1 MPKKKAVLIFPDG
14 VGIRNYLYSDV
25 FKNTDLELIIL
36 HDFDEETQL
45 LLSNLTSIKQFYKIP
60 NYNESFKEKF
70 LRELICLC
78 RLKYNAEKVD
88 NQSILTNWKTDYAGI
103 SKKIFYKV
111 ISKLSNRIDGYNGI
125 LKLEKSYQKSVRK
138 TDFYDQINLLFKEV
152 EPDFIFCAHQR
163 GLKCA
168 PIFAVAADRKIFSS
182 TVIFS
187 WDNLPKARMALKADQ
202 YLVWSDYMKAEMA
215 TYYPEIPAEK
225 IQVTGSPQFEF
236 YTDEK
241 NIIPKEEFYNR
252 YQLDQNKKI
261 ICFSGDDV
269 KTSPDDS
276 KYLYDLASELVR
288 NNLQNDYQILLRR
301 CPVDLSGRFDV
312 VVKQFPNLI
321 KEATPI
327 WNFNSTSAWTTVFAL
342 PEDVKLLVSTA
353 FYCDIVVNLGSTMA
367 FDFALFRK
375 PCVFIAYD
383 QEQKTDAN
391 WSVDTIYNFQHFRS
405 MPNESAVIWWKKKDA
420 ICTLIKTAQYSS
432 DMDVWQH
439 IILGDFKNSSLGI
452 RKALKL

>member
-25 FKNTDLELIIL
+25 FKTTDMELIIL

-45 LLSNLTSIKQFYKIP
+45 LLADLTSIKQFYKIP

-78 RLKYNAEKVD
+78 RLKYNAEKGS
-88 NQSILTNWKTDYAGI
+88 NPSILTNWKTDYSGI

-125 LKLEKSYQKSVRK
+125 LKLEKSYQKSLRK
-138 TDFYDQINLLFKEV
+138 TDFYNQINLLFKEI

-168 PIFAVAADRKIFSS
+168 PIFAVAADREIFSS

-202 YLVWSDYMKAEMA
+202 YLVWSDYMKGEMA
-215 TYYPEIPAEK
+215 VYYPEIEADK
-225 IQVTGSPQFEF
+225 VLITGTPQFEF
-236 YTDEK
+236 YNDEK
-241 NIIPKEEFYNR
+241 NIIPKEKFYET
-252 YQLDQNKKI
+252 YQLDSNKKI
-261 ICFSGDDV
+261 ICFSGDDL

-276 KYLYDLASELVR
+276 KYLYDLASDLVR
-288 NNLQNDYQILLRR
+288 NNLQNEYQILLRR
-301 CPVDLSGRFDV
+301 CPVDLSGRFDL

-321 KEATPI
+321 KEAAPI
-327 WNFNSTSAWTTVFAL
+327 WNFNLGAAWTTVFAL
-342 PEDVKLLVSTA
+342 PEDIKLLVSTA
-353 FYCDIVVNLGSTMA
+353 YYCDIVVNVGSTMA
-367 FDFALFRK
+367 FDFAMFQK
-375 PCVFIAYD
+375 PCIFIDYD
-383 QEQKTDAN
+383 QEQKTDPN
-391 WSVDTIYNFQHFRS
+391 WSVETIYKFQHFRS
-405 MPNESAVIWWKKKDA
+405 MPNDKAVIWWKEKDA
-420 ICTLIKTAQYSS
+420 ICDLIKSAHYVS
-432 DMDVWQH
+432 DTSIWQNTV
-439 IILGDFKNSSLGI
+439 LGDFKNSSLEI
-452 RKALKL
+452 AKALKL